1 MHSEMPEG
9 ANAGAWT
16 ARRASSRHG
25 CAGLEQLCLRYVRG
39 RTLGVRRSS
48 ADRRAKGRSKRDA
61 AQWNCALGEGGFGSE
76 QRLGGALG
84 LRQCGQVRMAAM
96 VDMRRVMWKTF
107 AVRYVPG
114 HPVCLTHATRGAA
127 RSGVCRRIIGMSDH
141 EQCLCCEQRVD
152 LRLLMRARPWLCDP
166 GLGAV
171 IVYVRLTGFKHV
183 RGQRERHS
191 RREAAA
197 EKSERAERA
206 KRQGDGTKR
215 TKTNPYVPQ
224 RAPNLPETRWTIA
237 CNAISRPSK
246 A

>member
-1 MHSEMPEG
+1 MRGMDGETCVEPTRMC
-9 ANAGAWT
+9 W
-16 ARRASSRHG
+16 ARAATVS
-25 CAGLEQLCLRYVRG
+25 LRQG

-84 LRQCGQVRMAAM
+84 LRQRGQVRMATM
-96 VDMRRVMWKTF
+96 VDMRRVMRKTF
-107 AVRYVPG
+107 AVRYVPR
-114 HPVCLTHATRGAA
+114 HPVCLTHSTRGAA

-183 RGQRERHS
+183 RGQRECHS

-206 KRQGDGTKR
+206 KHQETGRKGRRPAPSYPSAPR
-215 TKTNPYVPQ
+215 TCPR
-224 RAPNLPETRWTIA
+224 RAGR
-237 CNAISRPSK
+237 
-246 A
+246 